1 MDEYQSIYHLHVPR
15 TAGMFVKGHL
25 QYEFVDKKQHISHS
39 KQLVDDEISTSYLV
53 SGHYGIYPIALM
65 KNPLVFSIMR
75 NPVER
80 FISYYKYVKFMF
92 PEYEKNDLLDYWIS
106 DERISKNHSNT
117 HFKNFTG
124 SINTEKFNKN
134 FVNKYTI
141 EENWFLENCSNN
153 IQDGFDFID
162 KHHVFIFDDIK
173 KLTDS
178 VCDLLKIK
186 PYKNL
191 HKFNSSDP
199 KDYGITKKQY
209 AKIEELN
216 SIDMELYEYAKRKRQ

>member
-1 MDEYQSIYHLHVPR
+1 MNQYDSIYHLHVPR
-15 TAGMFVKGHL
+15 TAGMFLKNHL
-25 QYEFVDKKQHISHS
+25 QYQFVEKKQQIHHG
-39 KQLVDDEISTSYLV
+39 KQLINEEISSCYIV
-53 SGHYGIYPIALM
+53 SGHYGTYPIKLM
-65 KNPLVFSIMR
+65 SNPLVFSVMR

-80 FISYYKYVKFMF
+80 YISYYKYVRYMF
-92 PEYEKNDLLDYWIS
+92 PEYENNDLLDYWIN
-106 DERISKNHSNT
+106 DERLSSLHSNT

-124 SINTEKFNKN
+124 SINVEKFNKN
-134 FVNKYTI
+134 LVNKYTI
-141 EENWFLENCSNN
+141 EENWLLENYSNN

-162 KHHVFIFDDIK
+162 KHHIFIFDDIK

-178 VCDLLKIK
+178 ICDLLNVK

-191 HKFNSSDP
+191 YKFNSSDP

-209 AKIEELN
+209 ARIEELN